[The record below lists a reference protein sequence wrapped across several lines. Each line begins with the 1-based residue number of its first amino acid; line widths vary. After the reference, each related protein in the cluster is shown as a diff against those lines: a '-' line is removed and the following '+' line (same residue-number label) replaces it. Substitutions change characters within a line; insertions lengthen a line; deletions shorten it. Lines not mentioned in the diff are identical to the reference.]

1 MYYVDELNLKYG
13 GEGTKLYS
21 TANTEIKKLCVQNGL
36 HLLDASVRHL
46 GTDKNYVVLENLYAE
61 LKDKVDFY
69 FDTPVDSVYRMVT
82 VIL

>member
-36 HLLDASVRHL
+36 HLL
-46 GTDKNYVVLENLYAE
+46 
-61 LKDKVDFY
+61 
-69 FDTPVDSVYRMVT
+69 
-82 VIL
+82 